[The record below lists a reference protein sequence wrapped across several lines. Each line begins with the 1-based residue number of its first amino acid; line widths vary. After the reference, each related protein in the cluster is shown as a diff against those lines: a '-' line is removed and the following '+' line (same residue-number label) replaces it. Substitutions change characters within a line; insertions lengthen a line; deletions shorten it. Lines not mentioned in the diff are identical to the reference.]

1 MILHEKRAPK
11 ATSATSGVT
20 LTDRV
25 QSGGLTMLLL
35 AANPARTDAVF
46 GGESNKVSSA
56 FAESAGRMALHQT
69 WLSSEMKHTAVDIL

>member
-25 QSGGLTMLLL
+25 QSGGLTTPLS

-46 GGESNKVSSA
+46 GGESNKVGSGFSQRVRRKDGA
-56 FAESAGRMALHQT
+56 APGLT
-69 WLSSEMKHTAVDIL
+69 GK

>member
-35 AANPARTDAVF
+35 AANPARTDGVF
-46 GGESNKVSSA
+46 GGESNTVSSA
-56 FAESAGRMALHQT
+56 FRRECRKDGAAPDLAI
-69 WLSSEMKHTAVDIL
+69 K